1 MNTYSV
7 MLVDDEEDVIQA
19 IIRKIDWESIGFTVA
34 GYAENSLDALELAD
48 KEAPDVVMTDIRMPY
63 MDGLQLAGELKKRFP
78 TIKIIIFSGFDE
90 FEYAHEAIRLEAE
103 EYILK
108 PIDADELT
116 AVFRRLHDSLDRET
130 SEKRDVEKLRKYYM
144 ESLPLLRENV
154 YSSLIE
160 GIIREKS
167 IDTYLKD
174 YQIDLTGPHFAVAVI
189 HTANEHDPEGPG
201 PLLLGISVR
210 KLAEERF
217 SPAWRA
223 KFFSYLGNT
232 VLILQMDSPD
242 ALPELT
248 DEGDR
253 FCRLAKHVCGATVTV
268 GIGRV
273 CSSVINLPEAYQ
285 GARDAVS
292 YRILYGAGRAIS
304 ITEISPHQHE
314 LPAIGEED
322 LIRDVL
328 KTVKMNDQS
337 ALKEAVAGYITAVGK
352 RSSSLQEYHYFIM
365 NLVSELFR
373 FTIHNQLN
381 PDEVLGDSDVLY
393 RRIQQMEI
401 PKLEEWLYEVCIRM
415 QEEIRDQRDSA
426 TRSFT
431 FRATEYVQDNYSDQN
446 LNIDKICS
454 VLGVSAAYFSTVFK
468 KQTGQTFINYLTDYR
483 MERAVRLLL
492 ETEEKTYVIA
502 EQVGYSDSNYFSYAF
517 KKKYGVSPTVYRRRK
532 KEEAK
537 SEGTGNS

>member
-1 MNTYSV
+1 MVDLPRSGCYNGQDLTKKGMVMNTYSV

-328 KTVKMNDQS
+328 KTVK
-337 ALKEAVAGYITAVGK
+337 
-352 RSSSLQEYHYFIM
+352 
-365 NLVSELFR
+365 
-373 FTIHNQLN
+373 IHNQLN

-517 KKKYGVSPTVYRRRK
+517 KKKYGVSPTVFRRRK

>member
-1 MNTYSV
+1 

-116 AVFRRLHDSLDRET
+116 TVFRRLHDSLDRET
-130 SEKRDVEKLRKYYM
+130 SEKRDGEKLRKYYM

-189 HTANEHDPEGPG
+189 HTEMNTTRRVPAPAFAYPCGNW
-201 PLLLGISVR
+201 R
-210 KLAEERF
+210 KRGF
-217 SPAWRA
+217 RQRRA

-273 CSSVINLPEAYQ
+273 CSSVINLPEA
-285 GARDAVS
+285 
-292 YRILYGAGRAIS
+292 
-304 ITEISPHQHE
+304 
-314 LPAIGEED
+314 
-322 LIRDVL
+322 
-328 KTVKMNDQS
+328 
-337 ALKEAVAGYITAVGK
+337 
-352 RSSSLQEYHYFIM
+352 
-365 NLVSELFR
+365 
-373 FTIHNQLN
+373 
-381 PDEVLGDSDVLY
+381 
-393 RRIQQMEI
+393 
-401 PKLEEWLYEVCIRM
+401 
-415 QEEIRDQRDSA
+415 
-426 TRSFT
+426 
-431 FRATEYVQDNYSDQN
+431 
-446 LNIDKICS
+446 
-454 VLGVSAAYFSTVFK
+454 
-468 KQTGQTFINYLTDYR
+468 
-483 MERAVRLLL
+483 
-492 ETEEKTYVIA
+492 
-502 EQVGYSDSNYFSYAF
+502 
-517 KKKYGVSPTVYRRRK
+517 
-532 KEEAK
+532 
-537 SEGTGNS
+537 